1 MDSDLI
7 FQALADPTRREVL
20 DRILRRSGQSLVEL
34 SDGLG
39 MSRQAASK
47 HISVLIAAELVVARQ
62 VGRQRLHYLNPLP
75 MRAVLRQWLKKYE
88 RLRLS
93 DLMPDE

>member
-1 MDSDLI
+1 MDSDRI

-34 SDGLG
+34 SEGLG

-47 HISVLIAAELVVARQ
+47 HIGILIDAELVVVRHT
-62 VGRQRLHYLNPLP
+62 GRQRLHYVNPLP

-93 DLMPDE
+93 DLMPDI

>member
-1 MDSDLI
+1 MDADRI
-7 FQALADPTRREVL
+7 FQALADPARRELL

-34 SDGLG
+34 SHGMG
-39 MSRQAASK
+39 MSRQAVAK
-47 HISVLIAAELVVARQ
+47 HLTVLVEADLVVTRAA
-62 VGRQRLHYLNPLP
+62 GRQKLHYLNPLP

-93 DLMPDE
+93 DLMPDA